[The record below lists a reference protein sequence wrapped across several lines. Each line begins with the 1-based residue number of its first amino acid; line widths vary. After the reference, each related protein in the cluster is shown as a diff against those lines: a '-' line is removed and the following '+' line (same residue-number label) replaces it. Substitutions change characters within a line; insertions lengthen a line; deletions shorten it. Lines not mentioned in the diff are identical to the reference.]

1 MGFGICLIIVA
12 IILVIGYILVKVGG
26 AAADGLSWLLSEMTS
41 GHPSV
46 FAFVICVFI
55 LIIVGH
61 YFIKF
66 LERYK
71 R

>member
-1 MGFGICLIIVA
+1 MGLGICLIIVA
-12 IILVIGYILVKVGG
+12 LILVIGYILVKVGG
-26 AAADGLSWLLSEMTS
+26 AAADGLSWLFSEMIS
-41 GHPSV
+41 GHPSIL
-46 FAFVICVFI
+46 AFGIFVLI